1 MRMPGLVLTNLRRH
15 RIRSLFGVV
24 GIAFGVAAMLTV
36 LAVVLGAIGMF
47 RNILDSDSHYLVFER
62 NVSDL
67 FFSSVPAAA
76 WTEIGAMPE
85 VRQANPVLFG
95 IVSVPEHPVITCF
108 GVGADNPRLIEAEW
122 LSGRLE
128 DFGAVADGVYLG
140 ERAAAFMNVQTGDSI
155 EIGKGAFTV
164 AGIIKTKNGFEDG
177 GVFMP
182 LELAQTFFHREGLA
196 SIISVNLENTDEG
209 AAFARRVEARFPELS
224 ALANEAFG
232 DNYSQFKIL
241 TATAWA
247 VGFCAFLLGGMSV
260 ANTMTMSVFTRI
272 REIAI
277 LRVCGFSRAQVA
289 GLILGEAACLSVFG
303 LVLGLG
309 AGFLLLQT
317 MEHVP
322 QLQGYVQADVS
333 LPVLA
338 GVVATAFVTS
348 LAGSVYP
355 AWHASRIQPSEA
367 LRYE

>member
-1 MRMPGLVLTNLRRH
+1 MRMSTLVLTNLRRH

-67 FFSSVPAAA
+67 FFSSVPESA
-76 WTEIGAMPE
+76 WTDMGDMLE

-95 IVSVPEHPVITCF
+95 IVSMPDHPVITCF
-108 GVGADNPRLIEAEW
+108 GVESDNPRLVDAEW
-122 LSGRLE
+122 LEGSLE
-128 DFGAVADGVYLG
+128 TFGKSPDGVYLG
-140 ERAAAFMNVQTGDSI
+140 ERAAEFMKAGMGDEI
-155 EIGKGAFTV
+155 QIGKGSFTV
-164 AGIIKTKNGFEDG
+164 VGIIQTKNGFEDG

-182 LELAQTFFHREGLA
+182 LALAQDYFHREGLA
-196 SIISVNLENTDEG
+196 SIISINLKYPDEG
-209 AAFARRVEARFPELS
+209 EAFARRVEADYPDLS
-224 ALANEAFG
+224 VLANEAFG

-241 TATAWA
+241 KATAWA

-277 LRVCGFSRAQVA
+277 LRVCGFSRPQVA
-289 GLILGEAACLSVFG
+289 CLILSEAACLSLIG
-303 LVLGLG
+303 LLLGLG
-309 AGFLLLQT
+309 AGFGLLQT

-322 QLQGYVQADVS
+322 QLQGYVQAQVS
-333 LPVLA
+333 WPVLL